1 MQNIWE
7 RGHVPG
13 ATDSLLDMYDNF
25 LFFLLIFIFKQKKN
39 HNKGKIY

>member
-25 LFFLLIFIFKQKKN
+25 FIFFTYFYLQTKEKS
-39 HNKGKIY
+39 